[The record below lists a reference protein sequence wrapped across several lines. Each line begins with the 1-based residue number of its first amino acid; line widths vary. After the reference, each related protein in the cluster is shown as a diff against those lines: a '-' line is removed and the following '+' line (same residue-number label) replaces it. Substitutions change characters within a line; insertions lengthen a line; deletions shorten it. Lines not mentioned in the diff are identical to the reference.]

1 MTDHDTAHDDPTG
14 NDTADQV
21 GPSAAA
27 DDRSTAG
34 DGTEH
39 APGVAFWVTMALGGA
54 VTLFGAAGLF
64 TAEGNDLK
72 SFIPWFAGG
81 ALLVD
86 LVVVPLA
93 AAIGLL
99 GRRLIPPPAWPPV
112 RAALL
117 ASAVLAVF
125 AAPLV
130 ADLGGRPDN
139 ESLRPRDYGSGLLTA
154 VVVIWAITLAV
165 AVATMAADRR
175 HRPPAHKAV

>member
-1 MTDHDTAHDDPTG
+1 MTDHDTPADDALHG
-14 NDTADQV
+14 TADQV
-21 GPSAAA
+21 DPGMGG
-27 DDRSTAG
+27 DDRSMAG
-34 DGTEH
+34 DGTQH

-54 VTLFGAAGLF
+54 VTLFGAVGLF

-154 VVVIWAITLAV
+154 VVVVWAITLAV
-165 AVATMAADRR
+165 GVATMAADRR
-175 HRPPAHKAV
+175 HRPPAHEAV